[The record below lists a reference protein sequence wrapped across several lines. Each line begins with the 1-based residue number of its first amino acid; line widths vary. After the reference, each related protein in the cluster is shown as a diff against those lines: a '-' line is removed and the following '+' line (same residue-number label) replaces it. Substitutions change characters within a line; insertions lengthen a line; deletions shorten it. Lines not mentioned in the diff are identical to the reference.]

1 MASDSTQQPKA
12 GDQPAPHRAGFV
24 ALLGHPNAGKSTL
37 VNALAGE
44 KLAAVSGLPQ
54 TTRSRLNV
62 IVSSDSAQVIF
73 VDLPGL
79 VTSDDRLNEALRARV
94 LQTLEGVDVVV
105 HLVDTTEKPPVGPDI
120 ASVLARVTRPVVLAL
135 NKIDRQGAE
144 FDARAWIAKHAA
156 GVIDSDRYR
165 AIVGV
170 SAKKGTGKA
179 ALLRA
184 VEALLPEGPE
194 LYDPEQL
201 TDTHLRD
208 LAAELIREKVF
219 VYTHQE
225 VPYAT
230 AVEIERFEER
240 DHGKSLIAAVIHV
253 ERDTQKGI
261 IIGKGGAMLKKISQA
276 ARAEIEHLVGSPF
289 YLEIHVKVSAD
300 WRNKPTA
307 LRMFGY
313 APDGARKVR

>member
-1 MASDSTQQPKA
+1 MADVPPPA
-12 GDQPAPHRAGFV
+12 PAPHRAGFV

-37 VNALAGE
+37 SNALAGE

-62 IVSSDSAQVIF
+62 IVSRDDAQVVF

-79 VTSDDRLNEALRARV
+79 VTGDDRLNEALRARV
-94 LQTLEGVDVVV
+94 LQTLEGVDAII
-105 HLVDTTEKPPVGPDI
+105 HLVDITEKPPVGADI
-120 ASVLARVTRPVVLAL
+120 AEVLARVTRPVVLAL
-135 NKIDRQGAE
+135 NKVDRHGGGE
-144 FDARAWIAKHAA
+144 FDPRAWITKHAA
-156 GVIDSDRYR
+156 GLIDPARYR
-165 AIVGV
+165 AIVPV
-170 SAKKGTGKA
+170 SARSGDGVE
-179 ALLRA
+179 ALVRA
-184 VEALLPEGPE
+184 VVKLLPEGPP

-219 VYTHQE
+219 LYTHEE

-230 AVEIERFEER
+230 AIEIERFEER
-240 DHGKSLIAAVIHV
+240 EAGKNYIAAVIHV

-261 IIGKGGAMLKKISQA
+261 VIGKGGAMLKRISQA
-276 ARAEIEHLVGSPF
+276 ARTDIERLVGAPF
-289 YLEIHVKVSAD
+289 FLELHVKVSSD
-300 WRNKPTA
+300 WRSKPTA